1 MAYKKNILVDT
12 HFFRPDQK
20 FLNWIKEYANG
31 RLIIDVG
38 CGDGH
43 ITKALRKLGCRIIG
57 IDPFLSADD
66 MSRARM
72 KDDVNLL
79 PFCIEDHPV
88 FFVGH
93 GNKVLLLFARP
104 CHSSFVANT
113 LEMKDADTEA
123 LYITV
128 PENLDK
134 YDDLGSFKNKAV
146 LLQHEGTSK
155 DNEIVHSIK

>member
-1 MAYKKNILVDT
+1 MVSKSINMT
-12 HFFRPDQK
+12 PNFFQPDQT
-20 FLNWIKEYANG
+20 FLEWIKDYANG

-38 CGDGH
+38 CGTGH
-43 ITKALRKLGCRIIG
+43 ITIALRKLGCKVMG
-57 IDPFLSADD
+57 IDPFLS
-66 MSRARM
+66 SENITRAKM
-72 KDDVNLL
+72 NDDVNLL

-88 FFVGH
+88 FFVGR
-93 GNKVLLLFARP
+93 GDKVLLLFARP
-104 CHSSFVANT
+104 CHSFFVSNT

-123 LYITV
+123 LYITL

-134 YDDLGSFKNKAV
+134 YDDLGSFKNKAI